1 MTEQKEKKQCDHQWK
16 LAFTQYQYP
25 YGICCTAGKVEY
37 AYLFCEKCL
46 RVKKVEVEDDS
57 EVENDFFEK
66 QITQELT
73 AEIAELERAARA
85 EVEERAKA
93 RAEAEAE
100 ARARDEAEEDE
111 PIY

>member
-1 MTEQKEKKQCDHQWK
+1 MTKQEEKKKCDHQWK
-16 LAFTQYQYP
+16 SAFTQYQYP
-25 YGICCTAGKVEY
+25 VGISGTASEVEY

-46 RVKKVEVEDDS
+46 RVKKVEVENDS

-85 EVEERAKA
+85 EVEERA
-93 RAEAEAE
+93 EAEAE
-100 ARARDEAEEDE
+100 AMEREAGCED
-111 PIY
+111 Y

>member
-46 RVKKVEVEDDS
+46 RVKKVEVEK
-57 EVENDFFEK
+57 E
-66 QITQELT
+66 
-73 AEIAELERAARA
+73 
-85 EVEERAKA
+85 
-93 RAEAEAE
+93 
-100 ARARDEAEEDE
+100 
-111 PIY
+111 